1 MFKRVFLHVQM
12 KVEML
17 SSNGSS
23 YVGLI
28 DVIEIIKQTKKNLLI
43 TKKLNILGCSW
54 IKNRSY
60 ILLLSMPL
68 NAKKANEHS
77 AFAQRG

>member
-28 DVIEIIKQTKKNLLI
+28 DVIEIIKQRKI
-43 TKKLNILGCSW
+43 
-54 IKNRSY
+54 Y
-60 ILLLSMPL
+60 
-68 NAKKANEHS
+68 
-77 AFAQRG
+77 